1 MENLE
6 LVDYISQ
13 IKSPFEE
20 TDMTQEDLEFEGYL
34 RYAQDCI
41 LKSIGTLNCVKY
53 INLYWTQLNEELSES
68 EFKQFITLAISTVV
82 KTYKMSFLSDLMIQ
96 SDLPS
101 IDLEGKKKL
110 FLFLEHGVW
119 EDYFIKCL
127 SPIDI
132 NFVRDDEKLKMFL
145 RSDYESFIKKIES
158 YKRFNEYIKN
168 YFKYCNEDEGV
179 ETLFLILKK
188 DVLNVFIQ
196 QNAKLSKK
204 IDK

>member
-20 TDMTQEDLEFEGYL
+20 TQMTQEDLEFEGYL

-41 LKSIGTLNCVKY
+41 LKSIGTLDCVKY

-68 EFKQFITLAISTVV
+68 EFKQFITVAISTVI
-82 KTYKMSFLSDLMIQ
+82 KTYRMSFLSDLMIQ

-110 FLFLEHGVW
+110 FLFLEHGAW

-196 QNAKLSKK
+196 QNSKLSKK

>member
-20 TDMTQEDLEFEGYL
+20 TQMTQEDLEFEGYL

-41 LKSIGTLNCVKY
+41 LKSIGTLDCVKY

-68 EFKQFITLAISTVV
+68 EFKQFITVAISTVI
-82 KTYKMSFLSDLMIQ
+82 KTYRMSFLSDLMIQ

-168 YFKYCNEDEGV
+168 YL
-179 ETLFLILKK
+179 TKK
-188 DVLNVFIQ
+188 V
-196 QNAKLSKK
+196 
-204 IDK
+204 

>member
-20 TDMTQEDLEFEGYL
+20 TEMTQEDLEFEGYL

-41 LKSIGTLNCVKY
+41 LKSIGTLDCVKY

-68 EFKQFITLAISTVV
+68 EFKQFITLAISTIV

-101 IDLEGKKKL
+101 INLEGKKKL

>member
-20 TDMTQEDLEFEGYL
+20 TQMTQEDLEFEGYL

-41 LKSIGTLNCVKY
+41 LKSIGTLECVKY

-68 EFKQFITLAISTVV
+68 EFKQFITVAISTVI
-82 KTYKMSFLSDLMIQ
+82 KTYRMSFLSDLMIQ

-196 QNAKLSKK
+196 QNSKLSKK

>member
-20 TDMTQEDLEFEGYL
+20 TQMTQEDLEFEGYL

-41 LKSIGTLNCVKY
+41 LKSIGTLDCVKY

-68 EFKQFITLAISTVV
+68 EFKQFITVAISTVI
-82 KTYKMSFLSDLMIQ
+82 KTYRMSFLSDLMIQ

-196 QNAKLSKK
+196 QNSKLSKK

>member
-20 TDMTQEDLEFEGYL
+20 TEMTQEDLEFEGYL

-41 LKSIGTLNCVKY
+41 LKSIGTLDCVKY

-68 EFKQFITLAISTVV
+68 EFKQFITLAISTIV

-101 IDLEGKKKL
+101 INLEGKKKL

-168 YFKYCNEDEGV
+168 YFKYCNENEGV